1 MSSDE
6 APPVDLLDPAFMA
19 DPGPGYARLHATVPL
34 TRVHLRPGLTP
45 WLISG
50 YEQAKA
56 VLSDPLFSVDPASTD
71 ASVREA
77 IAAGRAEEK
86 TALLGRH
93 LLSVDP
99 PDHTRMRR
107 LMSRALTA
115 RRMLELRGP
124 VGVFADGLL
133 DGLAG
138 RPGFDVLTDYALPL
152 AVDVICELIGIPPA
166 DRPRFKEWGQLLVQA
181 ELQDDASFDEAAD
194 AMAGYFVPL
203 LAARRKE
210 PADDL
215 VSALVDAHGADQLD
229 DYELIS
235 LVYQLF
241 FAGHESSAYLIT
253 NATLRLLSHPGERA
267 ALAADPE
274 LIDPLIE
281 EVLRVD
287 GPVKVPTW
295 RFPVRDTEIGGRR
308 LRAGEPVLVLL
319 GATGRDPSRFPDPDH
334 FDSGRFDSARV
345 DSSRAAAQQH
355 LAFSHGIHHCM
366 GAAVGRMEGRVGVS
380 RLFTRFPGIRLAVEP
395 DQLRWRDNLMMRGV
409 RELPVRVG

>member
-1 MSSDE
+1 MAFED
-6 APPVDLLDPAFMA
+6 APPVDLLDSAFMA
-19 DPGPGYARLHATVPL
+19 DPGPGYAELHRTEPV
-34 TRVHLRPGLTP
+34 TRVHLRPDLNP
-45 WLISG
+45 WLITG
-50 YEQAKA
+50 YDVAKW
-56 VLSDPLFSVDPASTD
+56 VLSDPLFSVDPANTEEP
-71 ASVREA
+71 VREA

-115 RRMLELRGP
+115 RRMLQLQGP
-124 VGVFADGLL
+124 VETFAEAQL
-133 DGLAG
+133 DTLAG
-138 RPGFDVLTDYALPL
+138 RPDFDVLGDYALPL
-152 AVDVICELIGIPPA
+152 AVEVICELIGIPAA
-166 DRPRFKEWGQLLVQA
+166 DRQRFKDWGALLVRA
-181 ELQDDASFDEAAD
+181 ELQDDASFDQAAD
-194 AMAGYFVPL
+194 EMAGYFVPL
-203 LAARRKE
+203 LASRRKE

-215 VSALVDAHGADQLD
+215 VSALVSAHGEEHLD

-253 NATLRLLSHPGERA
+253 NATLRLLSHPEERA
-267 ALAADPE
+267 ALERDPARIE
-274 LIDPLIE
+274 PLIE

-295 RFPVRDTEIGGRR
+295 RFPVRDVELCGRK

-319 GATGRDPSRFPDPDH
+319 GATGRDPRRFPDPDH
-334 FDSGRFDSARV
+334 FDST
-345 DSSRAAAQQH
+345 RAAAQQH

-366 GAAVGRMEGRVGVS
+366 GAAVGRMEGRVGVA
-380 RLFTRFPGIRLAVEP
+380 RLFARHPGLRLAWAPE
-395 DQLRWRDNLMMRGV
+395 DLRWRDNLMMRGV
-409 RELPVRVG
+409 CELPVLVRE